1 MSVLRLNVR
10 RLCVP
15 IIMSLGV
22 CFIKKIALV
31 KAGAFAWCNIKI
43 QVISGVRF
51 ERQKADKKNKPTWK
65 LKHADSI
72 LEYFEYFF
80 QISSKSISIILS
92 YTVSKSARFFLR
104 HSVHTHTTY
113 HFNGH
118 FPADQF
124 WFSVPTGHLG
134 SGGGSSNCRDTYLLA
149 DLVV

>member
-43 QVISGVRF
+43 QVIFGVRF

-92 YTVSKSARFFLR
+92 YTVSKSARFFETQC
-104 HSVHTHTTY
+104 THPHY
-113 HFNGH
+113 IPF
-118 FPADQF
+118 
-124 WFSVPTGHLG
+124 
-134 SGGGSSNCRDTYLLA
+134 
-149 DLVV
+149 